1 MQMRN
6 WLIQLKS
13 LKLFIRD
20 FVDLTDQK
28 YWSKSSFGSCKW
40 LSGETFLGSKSVD
53 EDIASVL
60 NDIKLFSLD
69 FEHLNYLGCHATRVC
84 FQSLVWQSSRS
95 FRAVLSS
102 LIPASLALDQ
112 SCNIW
117 VIFSTC
123 VVNQWSW
130 LCIVVDDSP
139 FIGVSLMLGGFWF
152 TDLLI
157 ERSGYEPSEPSQGL
171 CCDLRQDTL
180 QKTVDGY

>member
-1 MQMRN
+1 MILSI
-6 WLIQLKS
+6 WLTKS
-13 LKLFIRD
+13 
-20 FVDLTDQK
+20 TDQNQV
-28 YWSKSSFGSCKW
+28 
-40 LSGETFLGSKSVD
+40 LALGNGYQEKPFYGQKVLILTKVKG
-53 EDIASVL
+53 IASVL

-69 FEHLNYLGCHATRVC
+69 FEHLNYLGSHATRVC

-130 LCIVVDDSP
+130 WCIVVDDSP
-139 FIGVSLMLGGFWF
+139 FIGVSLILGGLWF